1 MSGALPPEPGGHSP
15 AEAPPLFVCPEQQ
28 CTAGFAVQERLLE
41 HVRTHHPSSGWQFN
55 GGVLMHCPS
64 PSPGPASPAPATPA
78 VAERSL
84 LEYAPPSLSPA
95 SPRPLLLGSRPR
107 SPLQPSPRPSPPA
120 SPRPS
125 LGSQPQGEPPPP
137 PPPRPRPSAV
147 ALSRKHGPQGPP
159 SLPEP
164 ATKRVN
170 AGSPSSSPAFTGL
183 ATRMNVA
190 PLRLA
195 DVYAVRGLA
204 RAGAAVCSRAGER
217 CLAVAT
223 AMRAMTT
230 AGGHAPT
237 QATPSLPSVPQ
248 SPGGCAHSAPRRSTR
263 LSPPQSHATIPGARR
278 ALLTTTLRQGHAEI
292 NILARGEGASFTWRD
307 ETPARQHALPS
318 RTSVAEPTS
327 VPPNMNPSS
336 WPTCQA
342 ASATRASPLTVR
354 PGPGGRTV
362 QQRGTVPA
370 PLAATSSPLAPVDPR
385 MFRRTQDV
393 PARAYIRPSGDTRA
407 VGPTPPRYQPT
418 LPTSA
423 PPAPAPPAPR
433 PPAVPPPPMR
443 ASAAAQPALGGPAPP
458 ASASCPHRGRARGT
472 SSARG
477 RGQGLRTCAAR
488 SRSGTAR
495 AAVQRQPARQPARRI
510 DIPQTVPSI
519 IRAQWGRV
527 YARALLDVVDAVTR
541 ADDPQASAEVCA
553 ALDALADLPRRALAD
568 NRGSHGRN
576 RRALARMVRIE
587 AGQALEDEDDDDAT
601 DEREAAVP
609 RLRRR
614 TLSAEQLMALRVERM
629 LGLGSVTRSAR
640 VLASAPLADTRSPAV
655 IAALHGKHPFAEP
668 PVPLEDT
675 TSPLRIDAELL
686 ERALKRL
693 DAKLGSAGGPT
704 GMTYEHVL
712 AATKASSEAFN
723 ATLAFVNLML
733 TGRLPRH
740 SSLLDS
746 SLVGIQKPDGGTR
759 PIAIGE
765 VLYRLTGLCAMTAC
779 EELGRSLAPLQL
791 AVGVSGGVEA
801 LVHAV
806 RSALAADSDTALLTV
821 DMANAFNEVDRS
833 ALFTAVQKY
842 VPALLPYVQWSYG
855 APTDLHIVGAPAGT
869 APIQSRTGVRQGDT
883 LAMLL
888 FALVVQQ
895 ILERTQ
901 ATGPA
906 VAVLAI
912 ADDVNLVGKV
922 DALREAFHTLTGD
935 RGMPSVGLR
944 VQPRKCALTAGPSMA
959 VASLAADLGIR
970 HCPNGVTVCGT
981 PVGTDAYIAAAL
993 SARADVIIE
1002 QAGKLM
1008 ALPVSHQAQ
1017 FALLRSS
1024 LSMRMAH
1031 LLRTV
1036 AWDRLQPSVMRVED
1050 AIMAAAKTLFQVP
1063 EVGAASARAVQQL
1076 RLPLRHG
1083 GFGLRDATP
1092 LVAAAAL
1099 VAGASKAQAAMQNGP
1114 AVCQPFSGAL
1124 RPALLSAWQRVYDD
1138 AAGECEWEESARD
1151 LPAEFVLEAL
1161 PGVQKAVSRVVG
1173 DRAGADMLEACDTN
1187 TVEGQRDAARLR
1199 SASTGTSS
1207 GWLTAL
1213 PMWSALRLTNAEFRM
1228 AARHRLGLGVP
1239 SLIDIPPC
1247 TCSTGDSTTPD
1258 HALSCKHNAGKA
1270 IVRHD
1275 IWASAWRHAIRRAGC
1290 ASSAEPLYSSLVAPG
1305 AQGAATQRR
1314 GDILVVWPDGGV
1326 RILDCVITHPAAASY
1341 VRDAAEA
1348 GGSAA
1353 AKAEARKRA
1362 DFAEVGEGSAFDF
1375 VPLAVE
1381 SYGRMG
1387 VAASRFLSE
1396 LGDLVEAAGR
1406 VSKAAFVRTVRRE
1419 LSCALCKG
1427 NACMYYNSLSRIA
1440 VRVGHNFRPGCDEPM
1455 EGPDD
1460 ARLP

>member
-1 MSGALPPEPGGHSP
+1 
-15 AEAPPLFVCPEQQ
+15 
-28 CTAGFAVQERLLE
+28 
-41 HVRTHHPSSGWQFN
+41 
-55 GGVLMHCPS
+55 
-64 PSPGPASPAPATPA
+64 
-78 VAERSL
+78 
-84 LEYAPPSLSPA
+84 
-95 SPRPLLLGSRPR
+95 
-107 SPLQPSPRPSPPA
+107 
-120 SPRPS
+120 
-125 LGSQPQGEPPPP
+125 
-137 PPPRPRPSAV
+137 
-147 ALSRKHGPQGPP
+147 
-159 SLPEP
+159 
-164 ATKRVN
+164 
-170 AGSPSSSPAFTGL
+170 
-183 ATRMNVA
+183 
-190 PLRLA
+190 
-195 DVYAVRGLA
+195 
-204 RAGAAVCSRAGER
+204 
-217 CLAVAT
+217 
-223 AMRAMTT
+223 
-230 AGGHAPT
+230 
-237 QATPSLPSVPQ
+237 
-248 SPGGCAHSAPRRSTR
+248 
-263 LSPPQSHATIPGARR
+263 
-278 ALLTTTLRQGHAEI
+278 
-292 NILARGEGASFTWRD
+292 
-307 ETPARQHALPS
+307 
-318 RTSVAEPTS
+318 
-327 VPPNMNPSS
+327 
-336 WPTCQA
+336 
-342 ASATRASPLTVR
+342 
-354 PGPGGRTV
+354 
-362 QQRGTVPA
+362 
-370 PLAATSSPLAPVDPR
+370 
-385 MFRRTQDV
+385 
-393 PARAYIRPSGDTRA
+393 
-407 VGPTPPRYQPT
+407 
-418 LPTSA
+418 
-423 PPAPAPPAPR
+423 
-433 PPAVPPPPMR
+433 
-443 ASAAAQPALGGPAPP
+443 
-458 ASASCPHRGRARGT
+458 
-472 SSARG
+472 
-477 RGQGLRTCAAR
+477 
-488 SRSGTAR
+488 
-495 AAVQRQPARQPARRI
+495 
-510 DIPQTVPSI
+510 
-519 IRAQWGRV
+519 
-527 YARALLDVVDAVTR
+527 
-541 ADDPQASAEVCA
+541 
-553 ALDALADLPRRALAD
+553 
-568 NRGSHGRN
+568 
-576 RRALARMVRIE
+576 
-587 AGQALEDEDDDDAT
+587 
-601 DEREAAVP
+601 
-609 RLRRR
+609 
-614 TLSAEQLMALRVERM
+614 
-629 LGLGSVTRSAR
+629 
-640 VLASAPLADTRSPAV
+640 
-655 IAALHGKHPFAEP
+655 
-668 PVPLEDT
+668 
-675 TSPLRIDAELL
+675 
-686 ERALKRL
+686 
-693 DAKLGSAGGPT
+693 
-704 GMTYEHVL
+704 MTYEHVL
-712 AATKASSEAFN
+712 AATKASSAAFN

-746 SLVGIQKPDGGTR
+746 SLVGIQKPDGGAR

-806 RSALAADSDTALLTV
+806 RSALAADSDAALLTV

-833 ALFTAVQKY
+833 ALLTAVQKY

-855 APTDLHIVGAPAGT
+855 APTDLHVVGAPAGT

-901 ATGPA
+901 ATAPA

-922 DALREAFHTLTGD
+922 DALHAAFHALTGD

-944 VQPRKCALTAGPSMA
+944 VQPRKCALTAGPSIA
-959 VASLAADLGIR
+959 VAGLAADLGVR

-981 PVGTDAYIAAAL
+981 PIGTDAYIAAAL
-993 SARADVIIE
+993 SDRADGIIE
-1002 QAGKLM
+1002 QVGKLM

-1036 AWDRLQPSVMRVED
+1036 AWDRLQPSVVRVED

-1063 EVGAASARAVQQL
+1063 EVGAESARAVQQL

-1114 AVCQPFSGAL
+1114 AVCRPFSGAL
-1124 RPALLSAWQRVYDD
+1124 RPALLLAWQRVYDD
-1138 AAGECEWEESARD
+1138 AAGECEWEESARN
-1151 LPAEFVLEAL
+1151 LPADFVLEAL
-1161 PGVQKAVSRVVG
+1161 PGVQKAVSKVVG

-1213 PMWSALRLTNAEFRM
+1213 PVWSALRLTNAEFRM

-1239 SLIDIPPC
+1239 SLIDVPPC
-1247 TCSTGDSTTPD
+1247 TCSAGDSTTPD

-1290 ASSAEPLYSSLVAPG
+1290 ASSAEPLYSSLAAPG

-1326 RILDCVITHPAAASY
+1326 RILDCVVTHPAAASY

-1427 NACMYYNSLSRIA
+1427 NARMYYNSLSRIA
-1440 VRVGHNFRPGCDEPM
+1440 ARVGHNFRPGCDEPM

-1460 ARLP
+1460 VRLP